1 MALPPVAEE
10 PFPFVAQDSC
20 RIASGSDLPLRN
32 AWEPKWG
39 CSISIAGKDRLDWAL
54 VLGASGG
61 FGAATSRALAADGL
75 NIFGVHLD
83 RRATLPLVDQVVSD
97 IESHGRTARFFNSNA
112 VQDDARQAVIAAMIA
127 ELGEGSHLGR
137 LRAVLHSIAFGNL
150 LPYVSDGDSQA
161 ISPAQ
166 MEMTFNAMAH
176 SLVYWVRDLVDA
188 GLLANGGRVFAMTS
202 EGATKIWPHYGAVS
216 AVKATLDAHV
226 RRLAFELAPKGIT
239 VNAIRAGSNRYSR
252 QPCNRRQ
259 RGTARSGS
267 PEQSQRAAD
276 HAGGHSR
283 RHCRA
288 VRRSHAL
295 DYRKCD
301 RRGRR
306 RSPDKLIAGSSRI
319 SSTFPVH
326 RWVLN
331 PPPGLPPDSI
341 LSPLRK
347 IRSSSP
353 F

>member
-1 MALPPVAEE
+1 M
-10 PFPFVAQDSC
+10 
-20 RIASGSDLPLRN
+20 PLRN

-239 VNAIRAGSNRYSR
+239 VNAIRAGVTDTAASR
-252 QPCNRRQ
+252 VI
-259 RGTARSGS
+259 GGS
-267 PEQSQRAAD
+267 EELLARAAQ
-276 HAGGHSR
+276 SNP
-283 RHCRA
+283 
-288 VRRSHAL
+288 S
-295 DYRKCD
+295 
-301 RRGRR
+301 GRLTT
-306 RSPDKLIAGSSRI
+306 PEDIAGAI
-319 SSTFPVH
+319 A
-326 RWVLN
+326 VLCDDRTHWITGN
-331 PPPGLPPDSI
+331 VIGVDGGEVLTS
-341 LSPLRK
+341 
-347 IRSSSP
+347 
-353 F
+353 

>member
-1 MALPPVAEE
+1 M
-10 PFPFVAQDSC
+10 
-20 RIASGSDLPLRN
+20 PLRN
-32 AWEPKWG
+32 AWETKWG
-39 CSISIAGKDRLDWAL
+39 CLISIAGKDRLDWAL

-83 RRATLPLVDQVVSD
+83 RRATLPLVDQVVRD

-112 VQDDARQAVIAAMIA
+112 VQDDTRQAIIAAMIA

-150 LPYVSDGDSQA
+150 LPYVSDGGSQA

-188 GLLANGGRVFAMTS
+188 GLLADGGRVFAMTS

-239 VNAIRAGSNRYSR
+239 VNAIRAGVTDTAASR
-252 QPCNRRQ
+252 VI
-259 RGTARSGS
+259 GGSEELLARAGQTNPSGRLTT
-267 PEQSQRAAD
+267 PED
-276 HAGGHSR
+276 
-283 RHCRA
+283 
-288 VRRSHAL
+288 
-295 DYRKCD
+295 
-301 RRGRR
+301 
-306 RSPDKLIAGSSRI
+306 IAGAI
-319 SSTFPVH
+319 A
-326 RWVLN
+326 VLCDDRTHWITGN
-331 PPPGLPPDSI
+331 VIGVDGGEVLTS
-341 LSPLRK
+341 
-347 IRSSSP
+347 
-353 F
+353 

>member
-1 MALPPVAEE
+1 M
-10 PFPFVAQDSC
+10 
-20 RIASGSDLPLRN
+20 PLGN
-32 AWEPKWG
+32 AWETKWG

-161 ISPAQ
+161 ISSAQ

-188 GLLANGGRVFAMTS
+188 GLLADGGRVFAMTS

-239 VNAIRAGSNRYSR
+239 VNAIRAGVTDTAASR
-252 QPCNRRQ
+252 VI
-259 RGTARSGS
+259 GGSEELLARAGQTNPSGRLTT
-267 PEQSQRAAD
+267 PED
-276 HAGGHSR
+276 
-283 RHCRA
+283 
-288 VRRSHAL
+288 
-295 DYRKCD
+295 
-301 RRGRR
+301 
-306 RSPDKLIAGSSRI
+306 IAGAI
-319 SSTFPVH
+319 A
-326 RWVLN
+326 VLCDDRTHWITGN
-331 PPPGLPPDSI
+331 VIGVDGGEVLTS
-341 LSPLRK
+341 
-347 IRSSSP
+347 
-353 F
+353 